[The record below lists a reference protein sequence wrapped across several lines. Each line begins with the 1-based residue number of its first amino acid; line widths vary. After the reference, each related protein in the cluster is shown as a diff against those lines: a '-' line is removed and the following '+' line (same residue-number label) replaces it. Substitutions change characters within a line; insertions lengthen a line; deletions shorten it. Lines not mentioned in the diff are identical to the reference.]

1 MSWIWFV
8 VAGLASGVIA
18 GMGMGGGTFLIPVLT
33 IFFDIVQ
40 SKAQGINLFAFLPCA
55 VVSLIVHIKNKL
67 VDFKVGLPII
77 FAGVIS
83 SALASMLALNL
94 KNEFLQVLFGIFL
107 LIIGLV
113 QGYVAIKTI
122 IKNKTKNKIKHNV
135 RCVYKFN
142 KKAWYSP

>member
-8 VAGLASGVIA
+8 IAGAISGVIA

-55 VVSLIVHIKNKL
+55 VFSLIVHIKNKL

-77 FAGVIS
+77 FAGVIA
-83 SALASMLALNL
+83 SALSSLLALNL
-94 KNEFLQVLFGIFL
+94 KNKFLQILFGIFL
-107 LIIGLV
+107 LIVGLV
-113 QGYVAIKTI
+113 QGGVAVKTI
-122 IKNKTKNKIKHNV
+122 IKNKTKKKIKHICK
-135 RCVYKFN
+135 CVYKFN
-142 KKAWYSP
+142 KKA